1 VATVNTSIGTDLWCC
16 PRCHGRIR
24 EAGADV
30 WCERCEITYPVV
42 GDIPDFRINAPSW
55 VEPERDR
62 DHAYELIAM
71 GESASAAALVERV
84 FARRPGWTA
93 REIHRRTDQLLEL
106 PLRMERELDEW
117 LLAPTSGTGTF
128 LDLGCGSGSLLAAAA
143 RKRRPGIGVD
153 VSLEWLVVARK
164 MIQEHGGTPLLAAAM
179 AEALPLADGCA
190 GGVLSLDVIEH
201 VADQERTLGEMGRVL
216 APGGTCVLA
225 TPNRFSLTPEPHVG
239 VWGVGWLPRAWQER
253 YVRWRSRKPYDCRLL
268 SPLEL
273 RRMLRAR
280 TALDVR
286 LVVPPVP
293 AEDIARF
300 PPPKAVL
307 ARSYNKLLG
316 YPAFSGFI
324 LFICP
329 FFRVV
334 AVSRTTPHL

>member
-1 VATVNTSIGTDLWCC
+1 VSAEPWRC
-16 PRCHGRIR
+16 PRCRGAVR
-24 EAGADV
+24 AGESGLTCAA
-30 WCERCEITYPVV
+30 CRATYPVV
-42 GDIPDFRINAPSW
+42 GGIPDFRIDAPSW

-62 DHAYELIAM
+62 EQARDLLAL
-71 GESASAAALVERV
+71 GDGASAADLVARV
-84 FARRPGWTA
+84 FRRRAGWSD
-93 REIHRRTDQLLEL
+93 REIQRRTEQLLEL
-106 PLRMERELDEW
+106 PSRMQRELDEW
-117 LLAPTSGTGTF
+117 LKQPTESDRPF
-128 LDLGCGSGSLLAAAA
+128 LDVGCGPGALLAAAS
-143 RKRRPGIGVD
+143 RKGRPGIGID
-153 VSLEWLVVARK
+153 VSLEWLVVARR
-164 MIQEHGGTPLLAAAM
+164 MILEQGGTPVLAAAM

-201 VADQERTLGEMGRVL
+201 VADQERTLGEIGRVL

-316 YPAFSGFI
+316 YPAFSRSI